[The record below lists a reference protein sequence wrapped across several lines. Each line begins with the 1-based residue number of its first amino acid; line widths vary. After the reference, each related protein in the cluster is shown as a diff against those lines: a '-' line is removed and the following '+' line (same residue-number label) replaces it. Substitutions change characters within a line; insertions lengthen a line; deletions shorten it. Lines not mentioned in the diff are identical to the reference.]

1 MDHAALT
8 ALVDRWRPET
18 HTFHLPCGEMTIT
31 LEDVAMLFGL
41 RIDGQAVTGTI
52 NPVGWRDM
60 VEALVGVRPEEPP
73 ENVNDRNFWSGCFL
87 ACPALSSSTA

>member
-1 MDHAALT
+1 
-8 ALVDRWRPET
+8 
-18 HTFHLPCGEMTIT
+18 MTIT

-60 VEALVGVRPEEPP
+60 VEALVGVRPEEPQKM
-73 ENVNDRNFWSGCFL
+73 
-87 ACPALSSSTA
+87 